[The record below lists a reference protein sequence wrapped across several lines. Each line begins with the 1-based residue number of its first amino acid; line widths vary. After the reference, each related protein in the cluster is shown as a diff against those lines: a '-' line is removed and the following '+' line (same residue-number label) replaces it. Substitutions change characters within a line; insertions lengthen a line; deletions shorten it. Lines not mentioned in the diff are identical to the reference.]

1 MHMKKSIV
9 YSSAMCLFILA
20 FHLLTPN
27 KAAMTAIADAALAVK
42 RFICRLCSAFP
53 FSVAEITLIAAL
65 IAAVVFVCSSIA
77 AVAKAKRRLHALL
90 RRLAA
95 AAAAL
100 LTLYFLLCILLN
112 ASYHAEGFADKSGIR
127 PAPSGVDELYS
138 TAKLFADKLALSGA
152 VVDRDDAGLFNAAL
166 DRLLDESESV
176 YQGAE
181 RLFPFLAAEDTRPK
195 PLLLSRL
202 MSRLNYTGFYFPFTG
217 EANINADIP
226 SCMIPVTAAHE
237 MAHQRGVASEQEA
250 NFVAIL
256 ACTESG
262 LPDYEYSGWLL
273 GYLNLSSALRR
284 RGEALWRELWNAL
297 PANVRR
303 DIRANDEYWAKY
315 ETKAAE
321 VTEKIYDSFLKG
333 NGQELGV
340 ESYGAV
346 VDLLI
351 AWHKEGGFG

>member
-1 MHMKKSIV
+1 MKKTVI
-9 YSSAMCLFILA
+9 YSAAMSLVIFI
-20 FHLLTPN
+20 FHLMTPN
-27 KAAMTAIADAALAVK
+27 KAAMTAISEAALAVK
-42 RFICRLCSAFP
+42 RLICRLCSLFP
-53 FSVAEITLIAAL
+53 FSVAEIMLIAAF
-65 IAAVVFVCSSIA
+65 IAAVVFVFSSIA

-90 RRLAA
+90 RRAAVAA
-95 AAAAL
+95 AVL
-100 LTLYFLLCILLN
+100 LTLYFLLCIFLN
-112 ASYHAEGFADKSGIR
+112 ASYYAEGFADKIGIR
-127 PAPSGVDELYS
+127 PAPSGLDELYA
-138 TAKLFADKLALSGA
+138 TAKLFADKLAQAGGRVSRGET
-152 VVDRDDAGLFNAAL
+152 GLFDATL
-166 DRLLDESESV
+166 DSLLDESESFYRGV
-176 YQGAE
+176 DK
-181 RLFPFLAAEDTRPK
+181 LFPFLAIKDVRHK
-195 PLLLSRL
+195 PLLFSRL

-273 GYLNLSSALRR
+273 GYLNLSGALQRR
-284 RGEALWRELWNAL
+284 DEVSCRELWDAL
-297 PANVRR
+297 PENVRK
-303 DIRANDEYWAKY
+303 DIRANNEYWAKY
-315 ETKAAE
+315 ETRAAE
-321 VTEKIYDSFLKG
+321 VTEKIYDSFLKS

-351 AWHKEGGFG
+351 AWHKEGGFD